1 MNGILI
7 LPLFLVLVA
16 FSVFRLLSRRNIG
29 KASKTSDA
37 RLERIQIASLWIQL
51 LMGFSFIMWVYSILE
66 FVFGWPFFSE
76 HKVRIVISHSHVFT
90 SPAEMPQAILAW
102 WSVKM
107 AWMLFFF
114 GVMFS
119 LFRLYQKGILFSAKN
134 IRHINSLAY
143 FLIGNWAI
151 DYQLQSTLRDM
162 DLSTT
167 PLFVGFLII
176 FIAWIM
182 DEGRKIQEEQELTV

>member
-51 LMGFSFIMWVYSILE
+51 LMGFSFIMWVYSILA

-76 HKVRIVISHSHVFT
+76 HKVKIFISHSHVFT

>member
-51 LMGFSFIMWVYSILE
+51 LMGFSFIMWVYSILA